1 MSIENLWL
9 NESIQE
15 NMMVTRDP
23 MNVIHDLQT
32 SSPVL
37 PSPPKSPPSPF
48 SSAEECLTFVRAEW
62 KVNYDMGRIHDLLY
76 PSTVAEEIAIKV
88 VSTWLRMEQF
98 CHIGGQQPTGSGGN
112 VLQTGT
118 KGVGKTTL
126 MKGLAAIINSYSGG
140 NVLAVYR
147 NFEEDGSQLGP

>member
-1 MSIENLWL
+1 
-9 NESIQE
+9 
-15 NMMVTRDP
+15 
-23 MNVIHDLQT
+23 
-32 SSPVL
+32 
-37 PSPPKSPPSPF
+37 
-48 SSAEECLTFVRAEW
+48 
-62 KVNYDMGRIHDLLY
+62 
-76 PSTVAEEIAIKV
+76 
-88 VSTWLRMEQF
+88 MERF